1 MSIQADRGVQMPDAD
16 PRGFAAALARALG
29 ANPEVVDRIVALVRH
44 FNRLEPIEGGWTVSQ
59 IKKNPGAVLRA
70 LGADVPQ
77 LLFDGRRK
85 LSNEAVAISPDL
97 FVSMV
102 EAAVALG
109 AQRYATG
116 VEMFEALARDGSS
129 TPFVRQSVRRGRKI
143 LPREAPMSLGAAL
156 GRAVPPLLPEAYA
169 AEEPEPSPLD
179 EEAVPTPWDEGVGG

>member
-1 MSIQADRGVQMPDAD
+1 MSIKGDRGVQLPDAD
-16 PRGFAAALARALG
+16 PRGFAAALVRALG
-29 ANPEVVDRIVALVRH
+29 AKVEVVDRIVALVRH
-44 FNRLEPIEGGWTVSQ
+44 FNRLEPIEGGWTVSE

-97 FVSMV
+97 FVSLV

-109 AQRYATG
+109 AQRFATG
-116 VEMFEALARDGSS
+116 VEMFEALARDGSPK
-129 TPFVRQSVRRGRKI
+129 PFVRQSVRRGRKI

-156 GRAVPPLLPEAYA
+156 GRAVPPLLSEADAPEARDPYPVEDDVVA
-169 AEEPEPSPLD
+169 A
-179 EEAVPTPWDEGVGG
+179 PWDEGVGG